1 MEHGGDLHAAK
12 AQFPEAP
19 EPWLDLSTGI
29 NPRVYPFT
37 PPPIEAFA
45 RLPSPAEAA
54 ALEAVAAQAYGISDP
69 ARVAAV
75 SGSQALIQ
83 ILPRL
88 RPQGRVVVLAP
99 TYSEHGRC
107 WARAGHAVEEAPDL
121 DAALARDPAVV
132 VAVNPNNPDGRVI
145 PDWRLLEAGRIL
157 AARGG
162 WLVVDE
168 AFADLEDE
176 ASVAPHDAP
185 GIVVMRSLGKAYG
198 LAGLRLGFAVA
209 APELAERIRQE
220 SGPWA
225 VSGPALAIGSQALS
239 DRAWLEVQKRE
250 RKLFA
255 AELDRLLVAVGFR
268 IEGGTRLFRLAAHAD
283 AEGWFQHLASHGIL
297 VRKFKDNRRL
307 LRFGNLIDETK
318 SRLNGALGNR

>member
-37 PPPIEAFA
+37 PPTIEAFA

-54 ALEAVAAQAYGISDP
+54 ALEAIAARAYGVADP

-75 SGSQALIQ
+75 PGSQALIQ

-88 RPQGRVVVLAP
+88 RPPGRVVVLAP
-99 TYSEHGRC
+99 TYSEHARC
-107 WARAGHAVEEAPDL
+107 WARAGHAVVVAPDL
-121 DAALARDPAVV
+121 DEALARDPAVI
-132 VAVNPNNPDGRVI
+132 VAVNPNNPDGRVV
-145 PDWRLLEAGRIL
+145 PASRLLEAGRIL

-176 ASVAPHDAP
+176 ASVAPHEAP

-209 APELAERIRQE
+209 ASDLAERIREE

-225 VSGPALAIGSQALS
+225 VSGPALAIGAEALS
-239 DRAWLEVQKRE
+239 DRAWLDAQKRE

-255 AELDRLLVAVGFR
+255 AELDRLLVEAGFT

-283 AEGWFQHLASHGIL
+283 AEGWFHHLASHGIL
-297 VRKFKDNRRL
+297 VRKFNNNRRV
-307 LRFGNLIDETK
+307 LRFGNLVDETK
-318 SRLNGALGNR
+318 SRLSGSLGNR